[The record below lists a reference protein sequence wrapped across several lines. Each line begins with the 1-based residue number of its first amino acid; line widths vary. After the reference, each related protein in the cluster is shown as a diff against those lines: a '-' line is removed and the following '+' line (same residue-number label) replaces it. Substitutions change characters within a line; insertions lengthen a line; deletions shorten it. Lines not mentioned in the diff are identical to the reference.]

1 MKEKHKWTEE
11 ELFELKEKWN
21 KMPLYKLAAHF
32 HTNTD
37 EILLRAKE
45 LNLEEYKSNRWTKE
59 EENLL
64 REYADIYLTE
74 EIATKL
80 GRSYLAVQKKAN
92 KLGIILH
99 SENDSWEDWMI
110 EYVKENI
117 NKIPIGKISEHI
129 GLSYRRILTKC
140 EHLGIEYI
148 PEKWTEEEIKILRE
162 YAPKCHYTELTKV
175 LPGRTVGAIT
185 AKAFEL
191 GIETISEYTKLSED
205 DKKYIIDNWTQLTTS
220 EIARNLKVSIGVVNR
235 YKKELNLPNKVQKKK
250 WTPEVI
256 KRLKKDA
263 KTKTRNELAKKYKT
277 SPGQIS
283 KIARRYN
290 IELIDSKKIWN
301 DELDQEL
308 IELINDN
315 LSITEISQKM
325 GIKASTIR
333 ARIDNLNL
341 REKKPK
347 NPNII
352 WTEEEEKLLI
362 KLSSEKTITELM
374 PILNKTSRQ
383 IAGKAKKLGIEL
395 KREKDYYWTE
405 EDTKRLIEL
414 HNEYELQEISRLMDR
429 NESVIKAKAKELNIK
444 LKRKKR
450 SGWTEEEEQL
460 LVDYAK
466 KYSVKEIAHKLNR
479 TTASVSSKLTY
490 MGISAKTSDKF
501 WTIEEE
507 QKLRELANDYTPDEI
522 SIIMNRTTE
531 SIVNKMYHLKIK
543 VVEKNKKNWT
553 KEEDTLLKEL
563 LNDYTTFEVAE
574 LLDRSEESIV
584 VRAKKIGI
592 EIDQMNRKWTTEE
605 EELLSDLWGEKPIE
619 YIAKVLNRTET
630 ALINRSYVLGLGS
643 QIENNYDGLTIPEIS
658 NLFLV
663 GTITILTSWVVL
675 GLKIHTRKI
684 SNNKSYKYVTINEL
698 FEFLERNQN
707 IWDSRV
713 LEKNIL
719 GKEPEWLQEKR
730 KRDKLLP
737 LDKIELDNLNKQQL
751 INSKKYFLSLKKE
764 ENSKQLVK
772 KKEEE

>member
-1 MKEKHKWTEE
+1 MKEKHIWTEI
-11 ELFELKEKWN
+11 ELIELKEKWN
-21 KMPLYKLAAHF
+21 KVALYKLATYF
-32 HTNTD
+32 HTTSE
-37 EILLRAKE
+37 EIIAQAK
-45 LNLEEYKSNRWTKE
+45 LMNLEEYKSNRWTPE
-59 EENLL
+59 EEQLL
-64 REYADIYLTE
+64 REYSNIYLTD
-74 EIATKL
+74 EIAKKL
-80 GRSYLAVQKKAN
+80 GRSYLSVQKKAI
-92 KLGIILH
+92 KIGIELH
-99 SENDSWEDWMI
+99 SEEDPWEDWMI
-110 EYVKENI
+110 EYLKENI
-117 NKIPIGKISEHI
+117 NKIPIGEISKKI

-140 EHLGIEYI
+140 KNLGIEYV
-148 PEKWTEEEIKILRE
+148 PESWTDEEIEILRK
-162 YAPKCHYTELTKV
+162 YAKSCHFTELTKV
-175 LPGRTVGAIT
+175 LPRRSVGAIT

-205 DKKYIIDNWTQLTTS
+205 DKKYIIDNWELLTTS
-220 EIARNLKVSIGVVNR
+220 EIARNLKVSVGVVNR
-235 YKKELNLPNKVQKKK
+235 YKKELNLPNKGQKKK

-256 KRLKKDA
+256 KRLRKDA

-283 KIARRYN
+283 TLARRYN

-341 REKKPK
+341 RKKKPK

-352 WTEEEEKLLI
+352 WTDEEEKLLVE
-362 KLSSEKTITELM
+362 LSFEKTIQELI

-383 IAGKAKKLGIEL
+383 IVGKAKKLGIEL
-395 KREKDYYWTE
+395 KREKEHSWTE

-414 HNEYELQEISRLMDR
+414 HSEYELQEISRIMNR

-450 SGWTEEEEQL
+450 SSWTEEEEQL

-466 KYSVKEIAHKLNR
+466 EYSVKEIAHKLNR

-507 QKLRELANDYTPDEI
+507 QKLRELAKDYTPDEI

-553 KEEDTLLKEL
+553 KKEDELLTEL

-605 EELLSDLWGEKPIE
+605 EELLSDLWGDKPIE
-619 YIAKVLNRTET
+619 YIARVLNRTEIS
-630 ALINRSYVLGLGS
+630 LVNRAFVLGLGS

-737 LDKIELDNLNKQQL
+737 LYKLELDNLNKQQL
-751 INSKKYFLSLKKE
+751 INSKKYFLRLKKE
-764 ENSKQLVK
+764 EKEKQLVK

>member
-1 MKEKHKWTEE
+1 MKEKHIWTEI
-11 ELFELKEKWN
+11 ELIELKEKWN
-21 KMPLYKLAAHF
+21 KVALYKLATYF
-32 HTNTD
+32 HTTSE
-37 EILLRAKE
+37 EIITQAK
-45 LNLEEYKSNRWTKE
+45 LMNLEEYKSNRWTTE

-64 REYADIYLTE
+64 REYSNIYLTD
-74 EIATKL
+74 EIAKKL
-80 GRSYLAVQKKAN
+80 GRSYLSVQKKAI
-92 KLGIILH
+92 KLGIELH
-99 SENDSWEDWMI
+99 SEEDPWEEWMI
-110 EYVKENI
+110 EYLKENI
-117 NKIPIGKISEHI
+117 NNIPIGEISKKI
-129 GLSYRRILTKC
+129 GLSYRKILTKC
-140 EHLGIEYI
+140 KNLGIEYI
-148 PEKWTEEEIKILRE
+148 PESWTDEEIEILRK
-162 YAPKCHYTELTKV
+162 YAKSCHFTELTKV
-175 LPGRTVGAIT
+175 LPRRSVGAIT

-205 DKKYIIDNWTQLTTS
+205 DKKYIIDNWELLTTS
-220 EIARNLKVSIGVVNR
+220 EIARNLKVSVGVVNR
-235 YKKELNLPNKVQKKK
+235 YKKELNLPNKGQKKK

-256 KRLKKDA
+256 KRLRKDA

-283 KIARRYN
+283 DIARRNN

-325 GIKASTIR
+325 GIKASAIR
-333 ARIDNLNL
+333 TRIDNLNL

-352 WTEEEEKLLI
+352 WTEEEEKLLVE
-362 KLSSEKTITELM
+362 LSSEKTIQELI

-383 IAGKAKKLGIEL
+383 IVGKAKKLGIEL
-395 KREKDYYWTE
+395 KREKEHSWTE

-414 HNEYELQEISRLMDR
+414 HSEYELQEISRLMDR
-429 NESVIKAKAKELNIK
+429 NESVIKAKAKELNLK
-444 LKRKKR
+444 LKSKKR
-450 SGWTEEEEQL
+450 SSWTEEEEQL

-466 KYSVKEIAHKLNR
+466 EYSVKEIAYKLNR

-490 MGISAKTSDKF
+490 MKISAKTSDKF

-507 QKLRELANDYTPDEI
+507 QKLRELAKDYTPDEI

-553 KEEDTLLKEL
+553 KKEDELLTEL

-605 EELLSDLWGEKPIE
+605 EELLSDLWGDKPIE
-619 YIAKVLNRTET
+619 YIARVLNRTE
-630 ALINRSYVLGLGS
+630 ISIVNRAFVLGLGS

-675 GLKIHTRKI
+675 GLKVNTRKI
-684 SNNKSYKYVTINEL
+684 SNNKSYKYVTISDL
-698 FEFLERNQN
+698 FEFLEKNQN

-719 GKEPEWLQEKR
+719 GKEPAWLQEKR

-737 LDKIELDNLNKQQL
+737 LDKLELDNLNKQQL

-764 ENSKQLVK
+764 EESKQLVK

>member
-1 MKEKHKWTEE
+1 MKEKHIWTEI
-11 ELFELKEKWN
+11 ELIELKEKWN
-21 KMPLYKLAAHF
+21 KVALYKLATYF
-32 HTNTD
+32 HTTSE
-37 EILLRAKE
+37 EIIAQAK
-45 LNLEEYKSNRWTKE
+45 LMNLEEYKSNRWTPE
-59 EENLL
+59 EEQLL
-64 REYADIYLTE
+64 REYSNIYLTD
-74 EIATKL
+74 EIAKKL
-80 GRSYLAVQKKAN
+80 GRSYLSVQKKAI
-92 KLGIILH
+92 KLGIELH
-99 SENDSWEDWMI
+99 SEEDPWEDWMI
-110 EYVKENI
+110 EYLKENI
-117 NKIPIGKISEHI
+117 NKIPIGEISKKI

-140 EHLGIEYI
+140 KNLGIEYV
-148 PEKWTEEEIKILRE
+148 PESWTDEEIEILRK
-162 YAPKCHYTELTKV
+162 YAKSCHFTELTKV
-175 LPGRTVGAIT
+175 LPRRSVGAIT

-205 DKKYIIDNWTQLTTS
+205 DKKYIIDNWELLTTS
-220 EIARNLKVSIGVVNR
+220 EIARNLKVSVGVVNR
-235 YKKELNLPNKVQKKK
+235 YKKELNLPNKGQKKK

-256 KRLKKDA
+256 KRLRKDA

-283 KIARRYN
+283 DIARRNN

-333 ARIDNLNL
+333 TRIDNLNL
-341 REKKPK
+341 RKKKPK

-352 WTEEEEKLLI
+352 WTDEEEKLLVE
-362 KLSSEKTITELM
+362 LSFEKTIQELI

-383 IAGKAKKLGIEL
+383 IVGKAKKLGIEL
-395 KREKDYYWTE
+395 KREKEHSWAE

-414 HNEYELQEISRLMDR
+414 HSEYELQEISRLMDR
-429 NESVIKAKAKELNIK
+429 NESVIKAKAKELNLK
-444 LKRKKR
+444 LKSKKR
-450 SGWTEEEEQL
+450 SSWTEEEEQL

-466 KYSVKEIAHKLNR
+466 EYSVKEIAYKLNR

-490 MGISAKTSDKF
+490 MKISAKTSDKF

-507 QKLRELANDYTPDEI
+507 QKLRELAKKYTPDEI

-543 VVEKNKKNWT
+543 VVEKNKKKKKK
-553 KEEDTLLKEL
+553 KEDELLTEL

-605 EELLSDLWGEKPIE
+605 EELLSDLWGDKPIE
-619 YIAKVLNRTET
+619 YIARVLNRTE
-630 ALINRSYVLGLGS
+630 ISIVNRAFVLGLGS

-675 GLKIHTRKI
+675 GLKVNTRKI
-684 SNNKSYKYVTINEL
+684 SNNKSYKYVTISDL
-698 FEFLERNQN
+698 FEFLEKNQN

-719 GKEPEWLQEKR
+719 GKEPAWLQEKR

-737 LDKIELDNLNKQQL
+737 LDKLELDNLNKQQL

-764 ENSKQLVK
+764 EESKQLVK

>member
-1 MKEKHKWTEE
+1 MKEKHIWTEI
-11 ELFELKEKWN
+11 ELIELKEKWN
-21 KMPLYKLAAHF
+21 KVALYKLATYF
-32 HTNTD
+32 HTTSE
-37 EILLRAKE
+37 EIIAQAK
-45 LNLEEYKSNRWTKE
+45 LMNLEEYKSNRWTPE
-59 EENLL
+59 EEQLL
-64 REYADIYLTE
+64 REYSNIYLTD
-74 EIATKL
+74 EIAKKL
-80 GRSYLAVQKKAN
+80 GRSYLSVQKKAI
-92 KLGIILH
+92 KLGIELH
-99 SENDSWEDWMI
+99 SEEDPWEDWMI
-110 EYVKENI
+110 EYLKENI
-117 NKIPIGKISEHI
+117 NKIPIGEISKKI

-140 EHLGIEYI
+140 KNLGIEYV
-148 PEKWTEEEIKILRE
+148 PESWTDEEIEILRK
-162 YAPKCHYTELTKV
+162 YAKSCHFTELTKV
-175 LPGRTVGAIT
+175 LPRRSVGAIT

-205 DKKYIIDNWTQLTTS
+205 DKKYIIDNWELLTTS
-220 EIARNLKVSIGVVNR
+220 EIARNLKVSVGVVNR
-235 YKKELNLPNKVQKKK
+235 YKKELNLPNKGQKKK

-256 KRLKKDA
+256 KRLRKDA

-283 KIARRYN
+283 DIARRNN

-325 GIKASTIR
+325 GIKASAIR
-333 ARIDNLNL
+333 TRIDNLNL

-352 WTEEEEKLLI
+352 WTEEEEKLLVE
-362 KLSSEKTITELM
+362 LSSEKTIQELI

-383 IAGKAKKLGIEL
+383 IVGKAKKLGLEL
-395 KREKDYYWTE
+395 KREKEHSWTE

-414 HNEYELQEISRLMDR
+414 HSEYELQEISRLMDR
-429 NESVIKAKAKELNIK
+429 NESVIKAKAKELNLK
-444 LKRKKR
+444 LKSKKR
-450 SGWTEEEEQL
+450 SSWTEEEEQL

-466 KYSVKEIAHKLNR
+466 EYSVKEIAYKLNR

-490 MGISAKTSDKF
+490 MKISAKTSDKF
-501 WTIEEE
+501 WTIEKE
-507 QKLRELANDYTPDEI
+507 QKLRELAKDYTPDEI

-553 KEEDTLLKEL
+553 KKEDELLTEL

-605 EELLSDLWGEKPIE
+605 EELLSDLWGDKPIE
-619 YIAKVLNRTET
+619 YIARVLIRTE
-630 ALINRSYVLGLGS
+630 ISIVNRAFVLGLGS

-737 LDKIELDNLNKQQL
+737 LDKLELDNLNKQQL

-764 ENSKQLVK
+764 EKEKQLVK